1 MCLVG
6 LRFRLFALYG
16 AYVFV
21 VSVVLCLLIM
31 LLASFDCCFWF
42 HLALV
47 VFAGCGC
54 ICTLVVLCLDC
65 AWLVIVGRF
74 G

>member
-21 VSVVLCLLIM
+21 VSVVACLLVCC
-31 LLASFDCCFWF
+31 LLR
-42 HLALV
+42 L
-47 VFAGCGC
+47 
-54 ICTLVVLCLDC
+54 
-65 AWLVIVGRF
+65 IVAF
-74 G
+74 GFT